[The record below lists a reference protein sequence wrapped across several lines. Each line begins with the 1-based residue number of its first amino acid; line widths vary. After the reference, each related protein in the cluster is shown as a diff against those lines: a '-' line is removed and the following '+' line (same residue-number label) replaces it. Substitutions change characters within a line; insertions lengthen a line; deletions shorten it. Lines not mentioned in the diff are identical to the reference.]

1 MMTWGN
7 HCGSPSRARSWRL
20 TRIYTRFL
28 LSRDTNTKY
37 TTQNLDTKSK
47 YKYWCFQNPNLSS
60 TVNTYTGLAGLWN
73 CKKVCLYFI
82 HRPCYIWYLYRGV
95 IFFSSNILITLKSC
109 TCICKCQ
116 GGPLSSQGL
125 TADCW
130 LRVKREERTSKRISC
145 RAVTEHSE

>member
-37 TTQNLDTKSK
+37 TTQNLNTKSK

-95 IFFSSNILITLKSC
+95 KLIFFFQTSWT
-109 TCICKCQ
+109 
-116 GGPLSSQGL
+116 LSSRAPASASARVVHSPAGAWLL
-125 TADCW
+125 TA
-130 LRVKREERTSKRISC
+130 SKTRGKNEQKNQLQGSY
-145 RAVTEHSE
+145 RA

>member
-28 LSRDTNTKY
+28 LSPDTNTKY
-37 TTQNLDTKSK
+37 TMQNLNTKSK

-95 IFFSSNILITLKSC
+95 KLIFFFKHPEHSQVVHLHLQVPGWSTL
-109 TCICKCQ
+109 Q
-116 GGPLSSQGL
+116 PGPG
-125 TADCW
+125 CW